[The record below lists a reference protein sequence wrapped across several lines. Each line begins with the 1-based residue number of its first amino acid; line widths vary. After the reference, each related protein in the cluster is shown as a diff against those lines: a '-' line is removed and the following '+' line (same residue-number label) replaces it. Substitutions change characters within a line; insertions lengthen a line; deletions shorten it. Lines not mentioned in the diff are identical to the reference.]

1 MPSYPVDHVVRY
13 GSHPEQIA
21 DVRLARR
28 RPSRAVVLLVHGGF
42 WRQEY
47 DRHHADP
54 VAAALTDEGMTVAS
68 VEYRRLGGSGG
79 WPATFDDIAAA
90 VDTLPVL
97 VPPTTHD
104 AQRVV
109 LLGHSA
115 GGHLVLWA
123 AGRHHLPATSGWHLP
138 EPPALQGIVALAPV
152 ADLAMAD
159 RFGLDDDAVAEL
171 LDGHLIERPERYAQC
186 DPSTPLPPA
195 ARTVIVH
202 GSEDR
207 HVPIALSHRYV
218 ESVLAAGADVT
229 LDVITGGEHFAVIE
243 PGSAAW
249 PRVLAALDA
258 VLTR

>member
-1 MPSYPVDHVVRY
+1 MPHQVDHVLRY
-13 GSHPEQIA
+13 GRHPEQIA
-21 DVRLARR
+21 DLRLARR
-28 RPSRAVVLLVHGGF
+28 LAARAVVLLVHGGF

-47 DRHHADP
+47 DRHHTDPLAAD
-54 VAAALTDEGMTVAS
+54 LTGQGFTVVS

-90 VDTLPVL
+90 VDTLPDL
-97 VPPTTHD
+97 VAATTRD
-104 AQRVV
+104 AQPVV

-123 AGRHHLPATSGWHLP
+123 GGRHNLPSTSRWHLP
-138 EPPALQGIVALAPV
+138 ETPALQGIVALAPV

-159 RFGLDDDAVAEL
+159 SSSLDDDAVAEL
-171 LDGHLIERPERYAQC
+171 LDGHLSERPERYAQC
-186 DPSTPLPPA
+186 DPSAPLPPA

-243 PGSAAW
+243 PGSPVW
-249 PRVLAALDA
+249 PRVLAAVDA
-258 VLTR
+258 VLTG